1 MTPLKRPRIVA
12 WLADVAALTGRNV
25 IALRRSPEV
34 MAFSVLQPILFV
46 LLFTQVFGGA
56 INVQGSDYTNYLLAG
71 IFGQTMV
78 FASLVCGIS
87 IAEDLKKGIIDRFR
101 SLPMHPSAILMACTL
116 SNLIVSAF
124 SILVMAVTGLLV
136 GWRFSEGIGNML
148 VGFVLLLGFS
158 WAMSWLMIA
167 LGAFLGDARTVNTA
181 GMLVVMP
188 MSFLSNVF
196 VPLESLSGWMR
207 VVAEWNPVSVLVQA
221 CRTLFGNLG
230 SAPAPEVWL
239 LQNSVAA
246 TLGYL
251 VVFVV
256 VFAPLAVLAFRART
270 RA

>member
-1 MTPLKRPRIVA
+1 MRPIKRSGVAA
-12 WLADVAALTGRNV
+12 WLADVGALTTRNV

-34 MAFSVLQPILFV
+34 VAFSVLQPILFV

-136 GWRFSEGIGNML
+136 GWRFSEGVGNML
-148 VGFVLLLGFS
+148 AGLALLLGFS
-158 WAMSWLMIA
+158 WAMSWLMMA
-167 LGAFLGDARTVNTA
+167 LGVFLGDSRTVNTA
-181 GMLVVMP
+181 AMLVVMP

-221 CRTLFGNLG
+221 CRGLFGNLG
-230 SAPAPEVWL
+230 TAPVPEVWP
-239 LQNSVAA
+239 LQNPIVA
-246 TLGYL
+246 TVGYL
-251 VVFVV
+251 VVFVA
-256 VFAPLAVLAFRART
+256 VFAPLSAWVFRVRT
-270 RA
+270 NR